1 MTKNVYFR
9 KRNSREK
16 SVCFKTKENGSKTYF
31 PGGAR
36 EQSSKIRSI
45 LRKTPLL
52 PRSSYL
58 TKEIPPFRNSALNVE
73 KGGGKSRMFESDSGE
88 RDESLSEVQTLKR
101 SKSKRELAEE
111 VVLLRNNLRKS
122 QVSRSIPKIIIDK
135 KVLKMVL
142 KWFKSDFFPEK
153 EPISF
158 FDIFESMFVFTT
170 NMFVFTK

>member
-1 MTKNVYFR
+1 M
-9 KRNSREK
+9 S
-16 SVCFKTKENGSKTYF
+16 
-31 PGGAR
+31 
-36 EQSSKIRSI
+36 
-45 LRKTPLL
+45 
-52 PRSSYL
+52 
-58 TKEIPPFRNSALNVE
+58 
-73 KGGGKSRMFESDSGE
+73 ESDSGE